1 MNIVPKVI
9 VVDDVQSHLDVVCE
23 FLRLKNI
30 DVVKTGSNGLEAV
43 ELYEK
48 YNPDIIL
55 IDLAMPTYDGYY
67 ALNKILSLNK
77 NAKVII
83 MTAIEDVKN
92 KKKLTDL
99 GAMDV
104 LQKPF
109 ELNRVV
115 EVINNAF
122 NDQKMISK
130 TSD

>member
-1 MNIVPKVI
+1 MNVVPRVI
-9 VVDDVQSHLDVVCE
+9 VVDDVQSHLDVFCE

-30 DVVKTGSNGLEAV
+30 DVVGIGSNGLEAV

-48 YNPDIIL
+48 YNPDITL

-83 MTAIEDVKN
+83 MTAIEDTNNKN
-92 KKKLTDL
+92 KLSEL

-122 NDQKMISK
+122 NGQKMISK
-130 TSD
+130 TFD

>member
-92 KKKLTDL
+92 KKKLSDL
-99 GAMDV
+99 GAIDV

-115 EVINNAF
+115 EVINKAF
-122 NDQKMISK
+122 NDQEIISK